1 MFFKN
6 AFMFQI
12 QIACDETTAPA
23 LGSELSK
30 KLLVSCAGLDKQNK
44 GWVPCRGDDR
54 MVYESSGHILF
65 AMGVETKLLP
75 ASVINRFTKERV
87 ADIEAQQGYK
97 VVRRELKEIKE
108 AITEEL
114 LPRAFSTRR
123 VTFAWI
129 DTNAGRLIIDAP
141 SIGRAEEL
149 IELLNKTIYGLEIK
163 PIRTE
168 LSPVAA
174 MTDWLAG
181 DAAPADFTID
191 RDLELRAT
199 GESHATVR
207 YAKHALDGEE
217 ILAHI
222 AAGKRSTRL
231 GMTWNDRVSFVLTEQ
246 MQIKRIEFLDIIKE
260 ESSTQADTA
269 EEMFELDFTL
279 MAGELAKLITGL
291 IDVLGG
297 ELEAK

>member
-6 AFMFQI
+6 VFAYQI
-12 QIACDETTAPA
+12 QIAAAITAASLGDA
-23 LGSELSK
+23 LSS

-54 MVYESSGHILF
+54 MVYESAGHILF
-65 AMGVETKLLP
+65 VMGAETKLLP

-97 VVRRELKEIKE
+97 VGRRELKDIKE

-114 LPRAFSTRR
+114 LPRAFSTQR

-129 DTNAGRLIIDAP
+129 DTNDGRLIIDAP

-149 IELLNKTIYGLEIK
+149 IELLNKTIDGLEIK

-231 GMTWNDRVSFVLTEQ
+231 GMTWNDRISFVLTEQ

-260 ESSTQADTA
+260 ESTTLADTA